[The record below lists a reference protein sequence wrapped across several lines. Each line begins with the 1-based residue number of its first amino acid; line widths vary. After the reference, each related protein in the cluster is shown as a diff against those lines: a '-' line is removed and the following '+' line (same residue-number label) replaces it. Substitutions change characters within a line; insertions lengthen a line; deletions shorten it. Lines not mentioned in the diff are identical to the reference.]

1 MLPIA
6 NCAPP
11 IGFQPEDVFVSAYT
25 AAAITEGTVVQFDF
39 INATTFGVNEVN
51 SSGVP
56 TSGFGSVVTSTLPT
70 AVGGLRLVGV
80 MAETSVAGGIGKVQI
95 RGLCN
100 AKITTT
106 ASATALKGGPLK
118 VGVGVFIPTTVLGDS
133 AAAMSLNVLAVS
145 STAVSSPVLLFGIAT
160 SFGA

>member
-39 INATTFGVNEVN
+39 INATTFGVNETN

-56 TSGFGSVVTSTLPT
+56 TSGFGCVVASTVPT
-70 AVGGLRLVGV
+70 AVASVRLVGV

-100 AKITTT
+100 AKVTTGT
-106 ASATALKGGPLK
+106 PTALKGGPLK
-118 VGVGVFIPTTVLGDS
+118 VGAGVFIPTTTAGDS
-133 AAAMSLNVLAVS
+133 AAAMSLNTVAAS
-145 STAVSSPVLLFGIAT
+145 QTALSSPVLLLGIAT

>member
-6 NCAPP
+6 NCSPP
-11 IGFQPEDVFVSAYT
+11 IGFQPDDVFVSAYT

-39 INATTFGVNEVN
+39 INATTFGVNETN

-56 TSGFGSVVTSTLPT
+56 TSGFGVVIASTLPT
-70 AVGGLRLVGV
+70 AVASVRLVGV
-80 MAETSVAGGIGKVQI
+80 MAETSVAGGIGKVQV

-100 AKITTT
+100 AKVTTT
-106 ASATALKGGPLK
+106 GSATALKGGPLK
-118 VGVGVFIPTTVLGDS
+118 VGAGVFIPTTVLGDC
-133 AAAMSLNVLAVS
+133 AAAMSLNNVAIS
-145 STAVSSPVLLFGIAT
+145 QTALSSPVLLFGIAT